1 MPRFA
6 LGIRARV
13 LLAALLPMTLLAVL
27 LATIF
32 LLGRVDDLYDAHLQK
47 AKAMARQV
55 VSGSEYS
62 LFTGNH
68 ETLQRLLDELS
79 REEDVRSVSVI
90 GGDGKTIASA
100 GKPGYENLPE
110 FNGRNSEILNLTAQ
124 TLLLAWPIHES
135 QLVVKDIFTDSSL
148 PRSRQLGQL
157 VLELSTARV
166 LGRERNLLLTGILL
180 SLGGLLFGGLLA
192 VNLSRGVI
200 DPIVQV
206 SNMVE
211 RIAQGDLSARVSV
224 GGNGYL
230 RRLEEGLNLMAA
242 RIASGQQEL
251 QQQIAEATAELRVK
265 KEEAE
270 VAMQAITQA
279 NNELASIMEA
289 NPDILYVFNLNGE
302 LIKWNANFEKFCGL
316 THQQMKHRQM
326 TEFICKK
333 DREIVL
339 KGISETFARGASSI
353 EAHFIRHDGEFIP
366 FLCNCV
372 VLKNASGDVIA
383 FTGTGRDIT
392 ERKKA
397 EESMQ
402 LASMVYQNSSEA
414 IMVTDADNTI
424 IAVNPAF
431 ERTTGY
437 IVDEVIGKNPRILAS
452 GLHDKYFYQAMWDA
466 IKGNGYWQGELWDRN
481 KNGDVYAK
489 FLTINTILD
498 EDDSVHRYVA
508 LFSDIT
514 EKKKSEE
521 LIWRQANF
529 DMLTGLPNRRMFLD
543 RLEQE
548 IKKAHRA
555 GQPMALMFLDLD
567 RFKEINDTLGHD
579 MGDILLKEASRR
591 LSSCVRE
598 SDTVARLGGD
608 EFAIVLG
615 ELDDPGNV
623 ERVAREILMKLAEP
637 FQLGIETA
645 YISAS
650 IGITLYPE
658 DATACEALLKNA
670 DQAMYDAKRQGR
682 NRTGYFTPSMQATAQ
697 SRMRLA
703 NDMRVALAEK
713 QFRLVYQPIVELANG
728 RIRKAEALIRWDHPS
743 RGLVSPAEFIPIC
756 EDTGMIDDICEW
768 VFHEAARQAGQWQAT
783 HHAEFQIS
791 INISPTRF
799 HRNDGFHDT
808 WLKHLKKLGLP
819 GQSIAVEIT
828 EGLLLDA
835 SASVTEQLLALR
847 DMGIQVSLD
856 DFGTGYSSLSY
867 LKKFDIDYLKIDQSF
882 VRNLAPASDDLA
894 LCQAIIVMAHK
905 LGLKVIAEGVET
917 EAQLT
922 LLSAA
927 GCDYGQGYLF
937 SRPVPAE
944 VFEAMLMRGADTI
957 LSSAS

>member
-1 MPRFA
+1 VKPAFT
-6 LGIRARV
+6 LGIRSRV
-13 LLAALLPMTLLAVL
+13 LLAALLPMTLLAAM

-32 LLGRVDDLYDAHLQK
+32 LLGRVDDLYDAHLQR

-55 VSGSEYS
+55 SSGSEYS
-62 LFTGNH
+62 LFTGNR
-68 ETLQRLLDELS
+68 ETLQRLLDEVG
-79 REEDVRSVSVI
+79 REEDVRSITVVGADS
-90 GGDGKTIASA
+90 KTIARA
-100 GKPGYENLPE
+100 GKPGYERLPE
-110 FNGRNSEILNLTAQ
+110 FSGKNSEILNLSTQ
-124 TLLLAWPIHES
+124 TLLLTRPIHGS
-135 QLVVKDIFTDSSL
+135 QLLVEDLFADAATPKSH
-148 PRSRQLGQL
+148 QLGQL
-157 VLELSTARV
+157 VLELSTERI
-166 LGRERNLLLTGILL
+166 LGRERDLLLTGILL

-192 VNLSRGVI
+192 VRLSRGVI
-200 DPIVQV
+200 EPIVQV

-211 RIAQGDLSARVSV
+211 RIAQGDLSARVGV

-251 QQQIAEATAELRVK
+251 QRQIAEATAELRVK

-270 VAMQAITQA
+270 AAMQAISQA
-279 NNELASIMEA
+279 KNELASIMEA
-289 NPDILYVFNLNGE
+289 NPDILYVFNPNGE
-302 LIKWNANFEKFCGL
+302 LIKWNSNFEKFCGL
-316 THQQMKHRQM
+316 AHQQMTNRLL
-326 TEFICKK
+326 TEFVCKK
-333 DREIVL
+333 DRETVI
-339 KGISETFARGASSI
+339 KGVAELFERGACSI
-353 EAHFIRHDGEFIP
+353 EVRFIRHDGAFVP
-366 FLCNCV
+366 YLCNGV
-372 VLKNASGDVIA
+372 VLKDASGDVIA

-402 LASMVYQNSSEA
+402 LAAMVYQNSSES

-431 ERTTGY
+431 ERTTAY
-437 IVDEVIGKNPRILAS
+437 PVAEVIGKNPRLLAS
-452 GLHDKYFYQAMWDA
+452 GRHDKYFYQAMWDS
-466 IKGNGYWQGELWDRN
+466 INSEGHWRGELWDRK
-481 KNGDVYAK
+481 KNGEVYAK
-489 FLTINTILD
+489 LLTINTILN
-498 EDDSVHRYVA
+498 EDGSIHRYVA

-514 EKKKSEE
+514 ERKKSEE
-521 LIWRQANF
+521 LIWQQANF
-529 DMLTGLPNRRMFLD
+529 DTLTGLPNRRMFHD

-555 GQPMALMFLDLD
+555 GLPMVLMFLDLD

-608 EFAIVLG
+608 EFGIVLG
-615 ELDDPGNV
+615 ELDDPGIV
-623 ERVAREILMKLAEP
+623 ERVSQDILRKLAEP
-637 FQLGIETA
+637 FRLGVETA
-645 YISAS
+645 HISAS

-658 DATACEALLKNA
+658 DATGVEALLKNA
-670 DQAMYDAKRQGR
+670 DQAMYAAKRQGR
-682 NRTGYFTPSMQATAQ
+682 NRTGYFTPSMQETAQ
-697 SRMRLA
+697 NRMRLA
-703 NDMRVALAEK
+703 NDLRGALVDQ
-713 QFRLVYQPIVELANG
+713 QFRLVYQPIVELASG
-728 RIRKAEALIRWDHPS
+728 VIHKAEALIRWQHPT
-743 RGLVSPAEFIPIC
+743 RGLVSPMEFIPIS
-756 EDTGMIDDICEW
+756 EDTGMINDICEW
-768 VFHEAARQAGQWQAT
+768 VFHEAARQAGRWRVT
-783 HHAEFQIS
+783 HHAVFQVS
-791 INISPTRF
+791 VNVSPTRF
-799 HRNDGFHDT
+799 HRDDGFHHA
-808 WLKHLKKLGLP
+808 WLKHLRKLGLP

-835 SASVTEQLLALR
+835 SAAVTEQLLALR

-917 EAQLT
+917 EAQRVLLT
-922 LLSAA
+922 AA
-927 GCDYGQGYLF
+927 GCDYAQGYLF

-944 VFEAMLMRGADTI
+944 EFEAMLTRGAVT
-957 LSSAS
+957 S